1 MSLAQV
7 LTDLG
12 NFASNTTPVTEF
24 SPAPSPQA
32 VFNDGLPRGNFQLGG
47 YPASYVIDALFA
59 GNDDKAA
66 LREFVTRLSEK
77 KDVAE
82 YKGYRVYYLPTCD
95 EVLKHLVQGVVGAH
109 MATKLPGAAAASSDA
124 EVLDHAVKDT
134 HVNQMS
140 LNKWLGTSP
149 FSDVK
154 SSGKSNW
161 DARVKMVQD
170 KMVAGA
176 VASGQSAFT
185 DIKKAPGVLTTL
197 PFASGTPRKPVES
210 GSFGPVLA
218 SMVAPRYTLAVAR
231 GGFSGGSASA
241 HAPLY
246 PSVVMNG
253 GSAPF
258 AMYGGDEKSVA
269 NVKGKFVSMEQE
281 FQRNSGKELSAAMGV
296 STKPSAMAE
305 QLGRDI
311 DTLIAAQTKLQNAV
325 LALSTAP
332 YAPGVV
338 FKGDSASYDALAKAG
353 QEINEKAAKVSR
365 GWDKLSKIHDALEEL
380 LAKTKNVA
388 LSGGLHDALKH

>member
-1 MSLAQV
+1 MSLTQV
-7 LTDLG
+7 LNDLG
-12 NFASNTTPVTEF
+12 SFAANTTPVSALSGPAGVNPIEF
-24 SPAPSPQA
+24 SSDLAISA
-32 VFNDGLPRGNFQLGG
+32 V
-47 YPASYVIDALFA
+47 FA
-59 GNDDKAA
+59 GNDGKTDLK
-66 LREFVTRLSEK
+66 EFVTRLSAK

-109 MATKLPGAAAASSDA
+109 MATKLPGVGASSDA
-124 EVLDHAVKDT
+124 EVLNHAVNDT

-149 FSDVK
+149 FSDV
-154 SSGKSNW
+154 SSTGKSNW

-170 KMVAGA
+170 KMVEGA
-176 VASGQSAFT
+176 VASGLSAFT
-185 DIKKAPGVLTTL
+185 DIRKAPGVLATL
-197 PFASGTPRKPVES
+197 PFPTGTVRKPVES

-269 NVKGKFVSMEQE
+269 NVKGKFVSMETE
-281 FQRNSGKELSAAMGV
+281 FKRNSGKELSAAMGV
-296 STKPSAMAE
+296 TSKPSAMAE

-311 DTLIAAQTKLQNAV
+311 DTLVAAQTKLQNAV

-332 YAPGVV
+332 YAPGVT
-338 FKGDSASYDALAKAG
+338 FKGDAASYDALAKAG

-388 LSGGLHDALKH
+388 LSGGLHNALKH

>member
-1 MSLAQV
+1 MSLIRV
-7 LTDLG
+7 LDELSAFVEDKTTVR
-12 NFASNTTPVTEF
+12 NFSTPP
-24 SPAPSPQA
+24 SYPAPAPAVLSGGVVDYSA
-32 VFNDGLPRGNFQLGG
+32 DLVITEVFNNNQ
-47 YPASYVIDALFA
+47 
-59 GNDDKAA
+59 DKSV
-66 LREFVTRLSEK
+66 LKDFVTRLSKK

-82 YKGYRVYYLPTCD
+82 YKGYRVYYLPTSD
-95 EVLKHLVQGVVGAH
+95 EILKHLVQGVVGAH
-109 MATKLPGAAAASSDA
+109 MATKLPNA
-124 EVLDHAVKDT
+124 EYADDTSVLNHAVNDT

-149 FSDVK
+149 FSGV
-154 SSGKSNW
+154 SSTGKSNW

-170 KMVAGA
+170 KMVEGA
-176 VASGQSAFT
+176 VANGVSAFT
-185 DIKKAPGVLTTL
+185 EYKKAPGLLATL
-197 PFASGTPRKPVES
+197 PFPTGTVRKPVES

-231 GGFSGGSASA
+231 GSSFSGGSASA

-258 AMYGGDEKSVA
+258 AMYGGDANSVA
-269 NVKGKFVSMEQE
+269 NVKGKFVSMETE
-281 FQRNSGKELSAAMGV
+281 FKRNSGKELSAAMGV
-296 STKPSAMAE
+296 TTKPSAMAE

-311 DTLIAAQTKLQNAV
+311 DTLIAAQSKLQNAV

-338 FKGDSASYDALAKAG
+338 FKGDAASYDALAKSG